1 MSEEPAARSTLADEL
16 LDEILPDELDWQGL
30 VRSYPKTSIL
40 VAAVGGYYIG
50 FSKGRSLVD
59 GLASL
64 AGDTVSRGVNEFLGQ
79 DVL

>member
-1 MSEEPAARSTLADEL
+1 MSEGPSPSSTLADEF

-30 VRSYPKTSIL
+30 VRSYPKTSVV

-50 FSKGRSLVD
+50 FSKGRALLD
-59 GLASL
+59 GLAAL